1 MDIDDDNLRDH
12 EVEIASIMAPGLASL
27 PAVDPCGGLT
37 RDEAASPGHAANRLL
52 RAVTEML
59 VPIVQRV
66 AQLEDARSKQ
76 LQAIDAVVEDACKQ

>member
-1 MDIDDDNLRDH
+1 MPDVDDDNLRDL
-12 EVEIASIMAPGLASL
+12 EAEIASIMAPGLASL

-52 RAVTEML
+52 RAVAAML

-66 AQLEDARSKQ
+66 TQLE
-76 LQAIDAVVEDACKQ
+76 EDPS

>member
-1 MDIDDDNLRDH
+1 MPDVDDDNLRDL
-12 EVEIASIMAPGLASL
+12 EAEIASIMAPGLASL

-52 RAVTEML
+52 RAVAAML

-66 AQLEDARSKQ
+66 AQIEDPS
-76 LQAIDAVVEDACKQ
+76 